1 MKALMHSLKKSAG
14 AIVIVILLLIIQ
26 AYCDLALPE
35 YTSAIVNVGIQQS
48 GIEDVSPDEITS
60 DSYEKLLLFMTEDE
74 KEKVNSSYHENGDK
88 FTLNDDVSDETR
100 EELNT
105 IFTIP
110 LILKSVAENPD
121 TFSEYQN
128 SDESQQMA
136 LPEGMSLFDML
147 EKMPEEQSTETV
159 NKMREKFSDVD
170 GAILSQMGISLVKNE
185 YEKVGKDLAS
195 IQSRY
200 IVSTGAKMLGLAFAG
215 AVCTIIVTLLASR
228 IGASSSRDLRSG
240 VFRKVV
246 SFSNAEMSGFS
257 TASLI
262 TRCTNDIQQVQ
273 LMVTMMLRMIFY
285 APIVGIGAYFKVMQ
299 QKTGMAWVIG
309 LGVVILLSLVGVLF
323 SVAMPK
329 FKKLQDLVDRL
340 NLVSREIITGLPVI
354 RAFSREKHEEERFDV
369 ANKDLTKVN
378 LFVNRVMTIM
388 MPTMMFIMNGISV
401 LIVWV
406 GAGKVD
412 IGNMQVGDLMAFI
425 SYTMQIIMAFLMI
438 SMMSVMLPRAAVS
451 AKRIQEVI
459 DTPISIDDTKYTKSV
474 PFVPERKGVVEF
486 KNVSFKY
493 PDAKEYSLRNV
504 TFTAHSGKT
513 TAFIGSTGSG
523 KSTLINLIP
532 RFFDVTDGEIIV
544 DGVNIKDVTQHQL
557 REIIGYV
564 PQKGVLFSGTIKS
577 NIGYGVKN
585 ISDEQLKLASEISQ
599 SEEFISQKPDKY
611 DEAISQGGTNVS
623 GGQKQRL
630 SIARAIAKNPEILI
644 FDDSFSALDYK
655 TDAKLRKALNTHI
668 SDTTVLIV
676 AQRISTVMNADQI
689 IVLDNGNVAGIGT
702 HSELL
707 KNCEVY
713 KQIATSQ
720 LSQEELEQYTGKGEE
735 Q

>member
-48 GIEDVSPDEITS
+48 GIENVSPDEITS

-74 KEKVNSSYHENGDK
+74 KEKVNSSYHEDGDK

-100 EELNT
+100 KELNT

-309 LGVVILLSLVGVLF
+309 LGVVVLLSLVGVLF
-323 SVAMPK
+323 AVAMPK

-369 ANKDLTKVN
+369 ANKNLTKVN

-406 GAGKVD
+406 GSGKVD

-513 TAFIGSTGSG
+513 TAFM
-523 KSTLINLIP
+523 
-532 RFFDVTDGEIIV
+532 V
-544 DGVNIKDVTQHQL
+544 
-557 REIIGYV
+557 
-564 PQKGVLFSGTIKS
+564 
-577 NIGYGVKN
+577 
-585 ISDEQLKLASEISQ
+585 
-599 SEEFISQKPDKY
+599 
-611 DEAISQGGTNVS
+611 
-623 GGQKQRL
+623 
-630 SIARAIAKNPEILI
+630 
-644 FDDSFSALDYK
+644 
-655 TDAKLRKALNTHI
+655 
-668 SDTTVLIV
+668 
-676 AQRISTVMNADQI
+676 
-689 IVLDNGNVAGIGT
+689 
-702 HSELL
+702 
-707 KNCEVY
+707 
-713 KQIATSQ
+713 
-720 LSQEELEQYTGKGEE
+720 
-735 Q
+735 